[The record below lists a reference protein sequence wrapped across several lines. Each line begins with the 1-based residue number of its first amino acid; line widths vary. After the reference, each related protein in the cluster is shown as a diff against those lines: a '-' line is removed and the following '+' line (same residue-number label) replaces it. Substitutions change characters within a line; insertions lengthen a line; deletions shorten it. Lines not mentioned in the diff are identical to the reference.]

1 MKRKQIIE
9 GILTSTFLFIMEKK
23 IVLSSL
29 SLNEVIDDQKKMRE
43 KNEKEK
49 RRRNRKDCQRKR
61 VQKE

>member
-43 KNEKEK
+43 KYEKEK